1 MESCNRSKGVISMK
15 DELLGEG
22 QFGNLRQQMQFDDF
36 IIMQYTLVA
45 LRAWDKVNGKGQ
57 RS

>member
-1 MESCNRSKGVISMK
+1 MK